1 MLQYYHVSCIHSY
14 YSFFS
19 ASVCEI
25 KDLQTLL
32 EDEKYRNR
40 TFEDSL
46 IVAKVQIS
54 QLEEQLCAA
63 TSAKSNV
70 IIT

>member
-1 MLQYYHVSCIHSY
+1 MYTFI
-14 YSFFS
+14 FFIFS

-25 KDLQTLL
+25 KDLQNVL

-70 IIT
+70 IIM